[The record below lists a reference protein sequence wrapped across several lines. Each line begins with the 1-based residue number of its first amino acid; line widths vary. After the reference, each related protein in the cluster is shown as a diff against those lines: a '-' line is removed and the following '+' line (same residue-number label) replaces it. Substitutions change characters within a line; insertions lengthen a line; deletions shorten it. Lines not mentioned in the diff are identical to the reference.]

1 MENIFY
7 AALALHIGGKPV
19 NRENINAILQ
29 AARTPVNEPALDA
42 MAAFVESLDAARRER
57 GRAVDPRI
65 VKFLSTVL
73 AQRKVETRQLEA
85 LLDELTRVEPAL
97 VEQAPVVSERV
108 HRKEDAE
115 GDART
120 TAEVSP
126 VGGSGAA
133 SLRQGRY
140 VYGVATGGEE
150 VRLGAIGIDGS
161 EVYCIP
167 YQDVSAIVHDC
178 PAEPYRSTDDET
190 VKRWVGA
197 HQRVL
202 DEAGK
207 RFGTVIPSSFDVIL
221 EAKDDSTSPD
231 EVVRNW
237 LQKDYDGLRA
247 AMERIRGRDEYG
259 VQISY
264 DPKAIGEAIVQQS
277 DEIRK
282 LREEMA
288 TKSPGMAYMYRQK
301 LEKAVKVELDRLAEE
316 RFKDFYGRIRQ
327 HTDDIVVEK
336 TKKVD
341 RDRVMLL
348 NLSCLVAR
356 EEVKSLAEE
365 LEKINNTDDCS
376 VRFTGPWPP
385 YSFVAK
391 PTE

>member
-42 MAAFVESLDAARRER
+42 MAAFVESLDAGRRER

-65 VKFLSTVL
+65 VKFLSSVL

-85 LLDELTRVEPAL
+85 LLGELTRVEPAL

-108 HRKEDAE
+108 HRKEDVE

-161 EVYCIP
+161 EVYSIP

-190 VKRWVGA
+190 VKRWVGT

-221 EAKDDSTSPD
+221 EAKDGSTSPD

-237 LQKDYDGLRA
+237 LEKDYDGLRA

-288 TKSPGMAYMYRQK
+288 TKSPGVAYMYRQK

-356 EEVKSLAEE
+356 EEVKGLAEE